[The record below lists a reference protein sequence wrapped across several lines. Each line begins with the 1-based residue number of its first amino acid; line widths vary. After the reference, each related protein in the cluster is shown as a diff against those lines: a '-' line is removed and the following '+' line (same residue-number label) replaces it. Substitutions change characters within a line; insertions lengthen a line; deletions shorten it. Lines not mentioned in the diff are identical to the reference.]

1 MHTKDLQQLAIKM
14 LHDDSFSIEYIM
26 FVTGYSKAELASI
39 LYNLVEEKPK
49 HLPTVRCRLPKRF
62 FIFVLN
68 SNQKVPA
75 GKVLR

>member
-49 HLPTVRCRLPKRF
+49 HKMIVIEYKKQHFYSEMLGSF
-62 FIFVLN
+62 ELN
-68 SNQKVPA
+68 LN
-75 GKVLR
+75 